1 MIDRNATTS
10 PAARYWGDPRR
21 KMGVAE
27 PANRRPPLGPGGHRP
42 PLGPFCERAT
52 RAPGGWP
59 FSFPHWRRTRS
70 PPEGHG
76 PSSGPSIAS
85 ARASTPRQWSLAW
98 RATGR
103 QGRLRQAC
111 GHAPPQLAGRRDFHP
126 RPVSVPSSLMNWA
139 RWCWVHARRGRS
151 GDCAPH
157 APDECGAAGSVV
169 AWAVSASAFCRSGSF
184 PSTAAVWQPSCG
196 RILTAPIHSS
206 ALSARPPP
214 SGRAPLYRVT
224 NARRVLFAV
233 PT

>member
-1 MIDRNATTS
+1 MPPSPQRRVIGVILEERWGLPSLRTGGLHWGREGID
-10 PAARYWGDPRR
+10 
-21 KMGVAE
+21 
-27 PANRRPPLGPGGHRP
+27 PLSALFVSGRLGLLVG
-42 PLGPFCERAT
+42 GPFLFHIGA
-52 RAPGGWP
+52 APG
-59 FSFPHWRRTRS
+59 H

-76 PSSGPSIAS
+76 PSSAPSIAS